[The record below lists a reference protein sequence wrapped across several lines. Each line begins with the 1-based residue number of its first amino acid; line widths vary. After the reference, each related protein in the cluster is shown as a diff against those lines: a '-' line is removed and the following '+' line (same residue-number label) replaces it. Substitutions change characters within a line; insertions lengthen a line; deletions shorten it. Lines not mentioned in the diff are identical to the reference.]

1 MARSAKPQEDLRMQ
15 RRVAKMGAQENKV
28 EVAARPI
35 PGLPQNQKAGNN
47 DNHPGNWRS
56 FNQQLGALPES
67 GGNKFPYGDGGIAL
81 TDGRMGAVGPIA
93 NSGQPQNLVKGQRQN
108 STPYGMPQLGAPDNQ
123 TAGQMEA
130 MFTAGQAANQAQK
143 LYAGQKDPTP
153 SYQVVPG
160 LGMSGMPAQM
170 NAQQP
175 YPGQIPAQQ
184 SQQSGMT
191 LPLQGSP
198 DVQMA
203 QSGMNTG
210 RGGGKDQKPKTA

>member
-1 MARSAKPQEDLRMQ
+1 MARSVTD
-15 RRVAKMGAQENKV
+15 RRIANRQKMSPNEGRV

-35 PGLPQNQKAGNN
+35 PGAPQNQKGGNV
-47 DNHPGNWRS
+47 DGDPRNWQS
-56 FNQQLGALPES
+56 FNQQLGAMPES
-67 GGNKFPYGDGGIAL
+67 GGNKYPYGDGGIAL

-93 NSGQPQNLVKGQRQN
+93 NSGQPQNLVKGQRKN
-108 STPYGMPQLGAPDNQ
+108 STPYGLPQLGAPDNR
-123 TAGQMEA
+123 TSGQMEA
-130 MFTAGQAANQAQK
+130 MFAAAQADLRAK
-143 LYAGQKDPTP
+143 RLYAGQDLTP

-160 LGMSGMPAQM
+160 LGMSGMPV

-184 SQQSGMT
+184 SGQSGMT
-191 LPLQGSP
+191 LPLTGSQ

-210 RGGGKDQKPKTA
+210 RGGSKNQKPKRA